1 MKRILTAIFVLCMS
15 IVSISAQT
23 EQFGI
28 PALPGWNRL
37 KGDEFNGTD
46 VDRFAWGMYGD
57 AREDYKFDTYGSNG
71 KTGSVHIYR
80 DQMISV
86 KNGTLT
92 LRATRDAI
100 LTGLYRPDK
109 PDNDVDY
116 SVLWRKPIK
125 REYAPLYTG
134 WWSGALSSKDA
145 KDHGRYY
152 PLYSRIEVLSLIHI

>member
-1 MKRILTAIFVLCMS
+1 MS
-15 IVSISAQT
+15 FVSISAQT

-100 LTGLYRPDK
+100 LTGLI
-109 PDNDVDY
+109 
-116 SVLWRKPIK
+116 SPIMM
-125 REYAPLYTG
+125 LIIVCC
-134 WWSGALSSKDA
+134 GANPSKGSMPHCTQDGGLVRCPA
-145 KDHGRYY
+145 RMQ
-152 PLYSRIEVLSLIHI
+152 RIMGVIIRCIRV